1 MLTYFGLA
9 GVFLLLLLLK
19 SAELNERSVVTPQE
33 FEIAFPK
40 VMAWIQETLLAYQRL
55 ARPVASKNFQRL
67 PFYFSPAQIEAAKY
81 VVMDRIPVPPLSSIG
96 LSRFAEF
103 ERGDFG
109 GITYL
114 DTYFLK
120 RADADD
126 ESLHFHEMVHVVQWR
141 VLGAERF
148 LALYADGLE
157 AFGYRNSPLE
167 KIAYDAQELFN
178 HSAAVFDAEKLVTEK
193 LESLPIPRP

>member
-1 MLTYFGLA
+1 M
-9 GVFLLLLLLK
+9 
-19 SAELNERSVVTPQE
+19 
-33 FEIAFPK
+33 
-40 VMAWIQETLLAYQRL
+40 
-55 ARPVASKNFQRL
+55 
-67 PFYFSPAQIEAAKY
+67 
-81 VVMDRIPVPPLSSIG
+81 VMDRIPVPPLSSIG

-167 KIAYDAQELFN
+167 KIAYDAQELFD

>member
-1 MLTYFGLA
+1 MQTTR
-9 GVFLLLLLLK
+9 V
-19 SAELNERSVVTPQE
+19 
-33 FEIAFPK
+33 
-40 VMAWIQETLLAYQRL
+40 
-55 ARPVASKNFQRL
+55 
-67 PFYFSPAQIEAAKY
+67 
-81 VVMDRIPVPPLSSIG
+81 
-96 LSRFAEF
+96 
-103 ERGDFG
+103 
-109 GITYL
+109 
-114 DTYFLK
+114 
-120 RADADD
+120 
-126 ESLHFHEMVHVVQWR
+126 LHFHEMVHVVQWR